1 MWGCVVVNVD
11 VDVSGIGVQTQCFRV
26 LTVMMQMYKGC
37 LTMWMWMKE
46 GVWGIGREYMFVFCG
61 QCSKDERK
69 RKYSMSMK
77 SEGDGEM
84 HVEKRNREREC
95 VVVLDVWI
103 Y

>member
-1 MWGCVVVNVD
+1 
-11 VDVSGIGVQTQCFRV
+11 
-26 LTVMMQMYKGC
+26 
-37 LTMWMWMKE
+37 
-46 GVWGIGREYMFVFCG
+46 
-61 QCSKDERK
+61 
-69 RKYSMSMK
+69 MSMK